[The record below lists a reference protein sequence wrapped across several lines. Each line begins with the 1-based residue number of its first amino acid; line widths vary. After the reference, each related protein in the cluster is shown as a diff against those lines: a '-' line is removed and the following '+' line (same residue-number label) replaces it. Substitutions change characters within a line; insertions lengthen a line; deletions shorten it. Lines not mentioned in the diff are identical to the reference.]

1 MLLLLHG
8 LSKAMPSPVRWL
20 YCLTLKGLREI
31 QIFKKYSRIIFW
43 FHQSPKFSHSIKHCT
58 VISKGLPI
66 LCLILLK
73 TLVCEQKV
81 RPPHTHIQI
90 NLSGTTFSVQLTL
103 ICLVYSFIP
112 LFSHFPGTFWVPG
125 SVLRTMNT
133 VWSLIPES
141 SLNVES
147 MNVWVN

>member
-8 LSKAMPSPVRWL
+8 PSKAMPSPVRWL
-20 YCLTLKGLREI
+20 YCLTLKGLCEI

-43 FHQSPKFSHSIKHCT
+43 FHQNPKFFSHSIKHCT

-81 RPPHTHIQI
+81 RPPSYTHP
-90 NLSGTTFSVQLTL
+90 NKPFCNDFLSPADSHLFGLFFHSSFQSLPGYFL
-103 ICLVYSFIP
+103 GARICA
-112 LFSHFPGTFWVPG
+112 
-125 SVLRTMNT
+125 
-133 VWSLIPES
+133 
-141 SLNVES
+141 
-147 MNVWVN
+147 